1 MYSAENIRKSFPVL
15 DSEVNQHKLVYLDNA
30 ATTQKHQSVID
41 TVSQFYEKENSNIH
55 RGVHYLSQLST
66 NKFEQTRECVKDFIN
81 AQHTHEVIFTK
92 GTTDSINLLAFS
104 YSKILKKGDEVIVSE
119 MEHHSN
125 LVPWQMCCD
134 YSQAILK
141 VIPITST
148 GELDMSFLKK
158 ELNSKTK
165 LVALTHIS
173 NSLGTI
179 NPIEKIIELT
189 HQTDTK
195 ILIDG
200 AQAAAHVNVDV
211 QKLDVDFYCFS
222 AHKLYGPSGV
232 GVLYGKE
239 ELLNMLPPYQGG
251 GEMIKDVSIH
261 KTTYA
266 GLPHKFEAGTP
277 NIAGVIAFKKA
288 IEFIK
293 DIGVKNMKDHEDS
306 LLKYATLKLEN
317 ITGLSIIGTAAEKS
331 GIISFIISNIHHYDL
346 GLILDKLG
354 VAIRTGHHCT
364 QPVMKKMNISG
375 TSRISFACYN
385 TKKEVDYAVECIKK
399 AIKMLS

>member
-1 MYSAENIRKSFPVL
+1 MYSAEKIRKSFPIL

-41 TVSQFYEKENSNIH
+41 AVSQFYEKENSNIH

-92 GTTDSINLLAFS
+92 GTTDSINLLAFC

-148 GELDMSFLKK
+148 GELDMSFFKK

-189 HQTDTK
+189 HQTDAK

-211 QKLDVDFYCFS
+211 QRLDVDFYCFS
-222 AHKLYGPSGV
+222 AHKLYGPTGV

-266 GLPHKFEAGTP
+266 ELPHKFEAGTP
-277 NIAGVIAFKKA
+277 NIAGVIAFKNA

-293 DIGVKNMKDHEDS
+293 DIGVKKMKDHEDS

-317 ITGLSIIGTAAEKS
+317 IPGLSIIGTAAEKS
-331 GIISFIISNIHHYDL
+331 GIISFIISDIHHYDL

-364 QPVMKKMNISG
+364 QPVMKKMNVSG

-385 TKKEVDYAVECIKK
+385 TIKEVDYTVECIKK

>member
-1 MYSAENIRKSFPVL
+1 MYSAEKIRKSFPIL

-41 TVSQFYEKENSNIH
+41 AVSQFYEKENSNIH

-92 GTTDSINLLAFS
+92 GTTDSINLLAFC

-148 GELDMSFLKK
+148 GELDMIFLKK

-189 HQTDTK
+189 HQTDAK

-211 QKLDVDFYCFS
+211 QRLDVDFYCFS
-222 AHKLYGPSGV
+222 AHKLYGPTGV

-277 NIAGVIAFKKA
+277 NIAGVIAFKNA

-317 ITGLSIIGTAAEKS
+317 IPGLSIIGTAAEKS
-331 GIISFIISNIHHYDL
+331 GIISFIISDIHHYDL

-385 TKKEVDYAVECIKK
+385 TKKEVDYAVDCIKK

>member
-1 MYSAENIRKSFPVL
+1 MYSAENIRKSFPIL

-30 ATTQKHQSVID
+30 ATTQKHQSVINA
-41 TVSQFYEKENSNIH
+41 VSQFYEKENSNIH

-66 NKFEQTRECVKDFIN
+66 NKFEQTRECVRDFIN
-81 AQHTHEVIFTK
+81 AQHSHEVIFTK

-148 GELDMSFLKK
+148 GELDISFFKK

-165 LVALTHIS
+165 IVALTHIS

-189 HQTDTK
+189 HQTDAK

-211 QKLDVDFYCFS
+211 QRLDVDFYCFS
-222 AHKLYGPSGV
+222 AHKLYGPTGV

-266 GLPHKFEAGTP
+266 SLPHKFEAGTP
-277 NIAGVIAFKKA
+277 NIAGVIAFKNA

-293 DIGVKNMKDHEDS
+293 DIGVENMKDHEDS

-317 ITGLSIIGTAAEKS
+317 IPGLSIIGTAAEKS
-331 GIISFIISNIHHYDL
+331 GIISFIISDIHHYDL

-385 TKKEVDYAVECIKK
+385 TKKEVDYTVDCIKK

>member
-1 MYSAENIRKSFPVL
+1 MYSAEKIRKSFPIL

-41 TVSQFYEKENSNIH
+41 AVSQFYEKENSNIH

-92 GTTDSINLLAFS
+92 GTTDSINLLAFC

-148 GELDMSFLKK
+148 GELDMSFFKK

-189 HQTDTK
+189 HQTDAK

-211 QKLDVDFYCFS
+211 QRLDVDFYCFS
-222 AHKLYGPSGV
+222 AHKLYGPTGV

-277 NIAGVIAFKKA
+277 NIAGVIAFKNA

-293 DIGVKNMKDHEDS
+293 DIGVKKMKDHEDS

-317 ITGLSIIGTAAEKS
+317 IPSLSIIGTAAEKS
-331 GIISFIISNIHHYDL
+331 GIISFIVSDIHHYDL

-385 TKKEVDYAVECIKK
+385 TIKEVDYTVECIKK

>member
-1 MYSAENIRKSFPVL
+1 MYSAEKIRKSFPIL

-41 TVSQFYEKENSNIH
+41 AVSQFYEKENSNIH

-92 GTTDSINLLAFS
+92 GTTDSINLLAFC

-148 GELDMSFLKK
+148 GELDMSFFKK
-158 ELNSKTK
+158 ALNSKTK

-189 HQTDTK
+189 HQTDAK

-211 QKLDVDFYCFS
+211 QRLDVDFYCFS
-222 AHKLYGPSGV
+222 AHKLYGPTGV

-277 NIAGVIAFKKA
+277 NIAGVIAFKNA

-293 DIGVKNMKDHEDS
+293 DIGVKKMKDHEDS
-306 LLKYATLKLEN
+306 LLKYATLKLEK
-317 ITGLSIIGTAAEKS
+317 IPCLSIIGTAAEKS
-331 GIISFIISNIHHYDL
+331 GIISFIISDIHHYDL

-385 TKKEVDYAVECIKK
+385 TKKEVDYTVECIKK

>member
-1 MYSAENIRKSFPVL
+1 MYSAEKIRKSFPIL

-41 TVSQFYEKENSNIH
+41 AVSQFYEKENSNIH

-92 GTTDSINLLAFS
+92 GTTDSINLLAFC

-148 GELDMSFLKK
+148 GELDMSFFKK

-189 HQTDTK
+189 HQTDAK

-211 QKLDVDFYCFS
+211 QRLDVDFYCFS
-222 AHKLYGPSGV
+222 AHKLYGPTGV

-277 NIAGVIAFKKA
+277 NIAGVIAFKNA

-317 ITGLSIIGTAAEKS
+317 IAGLSIIGTAAEKS
-331 GIISFIISNIHHYDL
+331 GIISFIISDIHHYDL

-385 TKKEVDYAVECIKK
+385 TIKEVDYTVECIKK

>member
-1 MYSAENIRKSFPVL
+1 MYSAENIRKSFPIL

-30 ATTQKHQSVID
+30 ATTQKHQSVINA
-41 TVSQFYEKENSNIH
+41 VSQFYEKENSNIH

-66 NKFEQTRECVKDFIN
+66 NKFEQTRESVKDFIN

-125 LVPWQMCCD
+125 LVPWQMCCE

-189 HQTDTK
+189 HQTDAK

-211 QKLDVDFYCFS
+211 QRLDVDFYCFS
-222 AHKLYGPSGV
+222 AHKLYGPTGV

-266 GLPHKFEAGTP
+266 DLPHKFEAGTP
-277 NIAGVIAFKKA
+277 NIAGAIAFKKA

-293 DIGVKNMKDHEDS
+293 NIGVKNMKDHEDS

-317 ITGLSIIGTAAEKS
+317 ISGLSIIGTAAEKS
-331 GIISFIISNIHHYDL
+331 GIISFIISDIHHYDL

-385 TKKEVDYAVECIKK
+385 TKKEVDYAVDCIKK

>member
-1 MYSAENIRKSFPVL
+1 MYSAEKIRKSFPIL

-41 TVSQFYEKENSNIH
+41 AVSQFYEKENSNIH

-92 GTTDSINLLAFS
+92 GTTDSINLLAFC

-189 HQTDTK
+189 HQTDAK

-211 QKLDVDFYCFS
+211 QRLDVDFYCFS
-222 AHKLYGPSGV
+222 AHKLYGPTGV

-277 NIAGVIAFKKA
+277 NIAGVIAFKNA

-317 ITGLSIIGTAAEKS
+317 IPGLSIIGTAAEKS
-331 GIISFIISNIHHYDL
+331 GIISFIISDIHHYDL

-385 TKKEVDYAVECIKK
+385 TKKEVDYTVECIKK

>member
-1 MYSAENIRKSFPVL
+1 
-15 DSEVNQHKLVYLDNA
+15 
-30 ATTQKHQSVID
+30 
-41 TVSQFYEKENSNIH
+41 
-55 RGVHYLSQLST
+55 
-66 NKFEQTRECVKDFIN
+66 
-81 AQHTHEVIFTK
+81 
-92 GTTDSINLLAFS
+92 
-104 YSKILKKGDEVIVSE
+104 
-119 MEHHSN
+119 
-125 LVPWQMCCD
+125 
-134 YSQAILK
+134 
-141 VIPITST
+141 
-148 GELDMSFLKK
+148 
-158 ELNSKTK
+158 
-165 LVALTHIS
+165 VALTHIS

-179 NPIEKIIELT
+179 NPIEEIIELT
-189 HQTDTK
+189 HQTDAK

-200 AQAAAHVNVDV
+200 AQAAAHAKLDV

-222 AHKLYGPSGV
+222 AHKLYGPTGV

-266 GLPHKFEAGTP
+266 ELPHKFEAGTP

-288 IEFIK
+288 IDFIEE
-293 DIGVKNMKDHEDS
+293 IGVENMKEHEDI
-306 LLKYATLKLEN
+306 LLNYATLKLEEIPN
-317 ITGLSIIGTAAEKS
+317 LSIVGTAPKKS
-331 GIISFIISNIHHYDL
+331 GIISFVVSEIHHYDL

-385 TKKEVDYAVECIKK
+385 TKAELDYTVDCIKK

>member
-1 MYSAENIRKSFPVL
+1 MYSAEKIRKSFPIL

-41 TVSQFYEKENSNIH
+41 AVSQFYEKENSNIH

-92 GTTDSINLLAFS
+92 GTTDSINLLAFC

-148 GELDMSFLKK
+148 GELDMSFFKK
-158 ELNSKTK
+158 ALNSKTK

-189 HQTDTK
+189 HQTDAK

-211 QKLDVDFYCFS
+211 QRLDVDFYCFS
-222 AHKLYGPSGV
+222 AHKLYGPTGV

-277 NIAGVIAFKKA
+277 NIAGVIAFKNA

-293 DIGVKNMKDHEDS
+293 DIGVKKMKDHEDS
-306 LLKYATLKLEN
+306 LLKYATLKLEK
-317 ITGLSIIGTAAEKS
+317 IPSLSIIGTAAEKS
-331 GIISFIISNIHHYDL
+331 GIISFIISDIHHYDL

-385 TKKEVDYAVECIKK
+385 TKKEVDYTVECIKK